1 MYVSNKLENQ
11 SSISKALNRN
21 IDNARDLIATHSQ
34 ECVNQVF
41 RLLCLYYLP
50 ECGNATNI
58 HSPTS
63 ICQEQCSHVKE
74 TCAPTW
80 QAAMLAFND
89 IEPSL
94 MCEDTSQ
101 LLYPLPNCCTGAGIQ
116 LSSVKKGIIHIHYN
130 IFYNDQLSLIFEY
143 FTTGS
148 PSDIIKIQYFHIEN
162 L

>member
-1 MYVSNKLENQ
+1 MYTAETQVCKDVLRLGVDYVYISNKLENQ
-11 SSISKALNRN
+11 SSISKALNAN
-21 IDNARDLIATHSQ
+21 IDNARDLIATHTQ

-50 ECGNATNI
+50 GCGNATNI

-63 ICQEQCSHVKE
+63 ICQEECSHVQE

-116 LSSVKKGIIHIHYN
+116 LSS
-130 IFYNDQLSLIFEY
+130 D
-143 FTTGS
+143 TTG
-148 PSDIIKIQYFHIEN
+148 IVHICYN
-162 L
+162 TITQLTYLF